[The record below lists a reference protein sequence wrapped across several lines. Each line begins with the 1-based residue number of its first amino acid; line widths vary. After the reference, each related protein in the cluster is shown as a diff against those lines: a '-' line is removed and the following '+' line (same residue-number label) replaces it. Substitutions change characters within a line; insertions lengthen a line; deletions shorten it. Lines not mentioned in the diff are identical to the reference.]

1 MAIPNVVSV
10 SSIYGTTVVSVLTTT
25 LTTTLV
31 TAASDKLHKINLIRC
46 ANITDSDAT
55 VTFDIEVSGTHKMLA
70 NEVTVPAN
78 SVVDIIDKNSSV
90 YLQETDLIRGG
101 ASSGSAVDC
110 VISYEIMDDAL
121 EINLWL
127 LHILDETLQEASGRL
142 PMPQRIF

>member
-1 MAIPNVVSV
+1 MAIPNIVSV

-31 TAASDKLHKINLIRC
+31 TAASDKILKINLIRC

-70 NEVTVPAN
+70 NEITVPAN

-101 ASSGSAVDC
+101 ASAGTTVDC
-110 VISYEIMDDAL
+110 VISYEIMDDAQEL
-121 EINLWL
+121 VYSINYL
-127 LHILDETLQEASGRL
+127 
-142 PMPQRIF
+142 